1 MSRRLNVPGE
11 GLDGVHFMYSHADCE
26 RILAQTRRGQ
36 QAVVIGGGLL
46 GAELAEVWRH
56 FGLQVTFLV
65 REPWYFPKGL
75 DEIQGRLI
83 AEEMRRHGVDLRF
96 DERVTELRG
105 DGAVSSVVTQSGKEF
120 PAQAV
125 GATVGVE
132 PNVELAQAS
141 GLEVARGVV
150 VDTHLRT
157 SREHFFA
164 AGDCAEIRGGD
175 SPLIEQLWYSAGRQ
189 GEAAARARCAAT
201 PVPTTR
207 ASSTTPPCSS
217 AWTTWPSAPVTPAP
231 GSARRPWF
239 LARPVPHAGSSA
251 TRES

>member
-1 MSRRLNVPGE
+1 M
-11 GLDGVHFMYSHADCE
+11 
-26 RILAQTRRGQ
+26 
-36 QAVVIGGGLL
+36 
-46 GAELAEVWRH
+46 
-56 FGLQVTFLV
+56 
-65 REPWYFPKGL
+65 
-75 DEIQGRLI
+75 
-83 AEEMRRHGVDLRF
+83 
-96 DERVTELRG
+96 
-105 DGAVSSVVTQSGKEF
+105 VTQSGKEF
-120 PAQAV
+120 PAQAM

-189 GEAAARARCAAT
+189 GEAAARAMCGDSRPYDPGLFYNSAMFFGLDYVAIG
-201 PVPTTR
+201 
-207 ASSTTPPCSS
+207 ASNPG
-217 AWTTWPSAPVTPAP
+217 A

-239 LARPVPHAGSSA
+239 LTRPVPHAGSSA
-251 TRES
+251 ARES